1 MATKT
6 PTNMDDFRP
15 VRRGPG
21 RPRLTDEEKRERKQQ
36 RELGMDVPGTR
47 HDLRPQVE
55 PGDNSR
61 YLAHAMAIRNLPML
75 DLNDPQ
81 AVEDRITWY
90 LNHCVDY
97 DMKPTVKGFC
107 NALNVSRQTLLN
119 WRTGTFRAG
128 THEEIIIRAYD
139 LLEEMWENYMMNG
152 KVNPMA
158 GLFLG
163 CNNFGYRDVKQLNV
177 TPVVNNE
184 QEIVDA
190 ATIEAKYAELPED

>member
-1 MATKT
+1 MAEETK
-6 PTNMDDFRP
+6 
-15 VRRGPG
+15 RGRG
-21 RPRLTDEEKRERKQQ
+21 RPRLSEEEKKERKEL
-36 RELGMDVPGTR
+36 RELGYDVPGTR
-47 HDLRPQVE
+47 PDRQIQVE
-55 PGDNSR
+55 PGDNAR
-61 YLAHAMAIRNLPML
+61 YLTHAMMIRNMSPVNK
-75 DLNDPQ
+75 NDAK

-90 LNHCVDY
+90 LNHCIDF

-107 NALNVSRQTLLN
+107 NALGVARQTLLN
-119 WRTGTFRAG
+119 WRTGAYRAG
-128 THEEIIIRAYD
+128 THEEIIVRAYD

-163 CNNFGYRDVKQLNV
+163 CNNFGYKDVKQLNV

-184 QEIVDA
+184 PETIDA